1 MMTGFF
7 QQARKALAAELEK
20 FRNRHFLEA
29 TMAASALV
37 ALADGDVNLTELN
50 MIDQALETIHELKI
64 YDPHDAV
71 DIYRDYMDDLRTDPA
86 RARIRILEEVG
97 RIAEDAHAARL
108 LMRVCVAIGKS
119 DDDFSN
125 GEKAVIADL
134 CDALGLDAAEIGL

>member
-1 MMTGFF
+1 MTGFF

-64 YDPHDAV
+64 YDPHEAV
-71 DIYRDYMDDLRTDPA
+71 DIYRDYMDALHADPVK
-86 RARIRILEEVG
+86 ARINILDEVG
-97 RIAEDAHAARL
+97 KIADDPRAARL

-119 DDDFSN
+119 DDDFSDR
-125 GEKAVIADL
+125 EKAVITDL
-134 CDALGLDAAEIGL
+134 CDVLGLDTAEIGL